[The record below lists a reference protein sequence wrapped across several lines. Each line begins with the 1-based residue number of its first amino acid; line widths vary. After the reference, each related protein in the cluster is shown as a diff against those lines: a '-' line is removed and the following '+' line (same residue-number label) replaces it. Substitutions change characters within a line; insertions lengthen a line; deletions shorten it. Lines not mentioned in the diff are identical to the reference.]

1 MLGKSNVD
9 EILLDLLKCFVR
21 TGTTEKRQKL
31 VNVMIPKFYSAMTW
45 HWLRIKKSRRT
56 HKGVLTVLMDDADL
70 GAVMSCDG
78 QVAPQVTRLLT
89 TSSFA

>member
-1 MLGKSNVD
+1 MFRPHRHNR
-9 EILLDLLKCFVR
+9 EE
-21 TGTTEKRQKL
+21 TETRQR
-31 VNVMIPKFYSAMTW
+31 NDTQFYSAMTW